1 MNRNRDEYKARL
13 RAGRASLR
21 IGKRIGSGASH
32 VGGRGLDAVGKADAS
47 LMQADTADT
56 SRIGTA
62 SRDLAFRAGRAGVK
76 GITSSSRFMWRHR
89 KAPVKAAKATAGGA
103 RATVRAARALAV
115 HAELGRSVDGRPG
128 RTARQGPEHVTEP
141 EYRNTDKPTYRNRY
155 DGIPVS
161 RSHYRAKSP
170 PRLRRCG
177 LLSACFGFIVPRT
190 MPTRKPCVAPS
201 QSATLAGAYR
211 NRYAPTNALL
221 RRIRVSCAPGRI
233 APGTD

>member
-1 MNRNRDEYKARL
+1 MGTDRTDTADRLGHASADLAARATATAGRAARRGVGKAAKAGRAAMNRNRDEYKARL

-47 LMQADTADT
+47 LMQADTDDT

-89 KAPVKAAKATAGGA
+89 KAPVKTAKATAGGA

-128 RTARQGPEHVTEP
+128 RTARQGPEHVKEP
-141 EYRNTDKPTYRNRY
+141 EYR
-155 DGIPVS
+155 
-161 RSHYRAKSP
+161 
-170 PRLRRCG
+170 
-177 LLSACFGFIVPRT
+177 
-190 MPTRKPCVAPS
+190 
-201 QSATLAGAYR
+201 
-211 NRYAPTNALL
+211 
-221 RRIRVSCAPGRI
+221 
-233 APGTD
+233 